1 MTFRKK
7 YSGKNKP
14 DTHGQIINSY
24 SFYSGLS
31 NDKHWCLDLKK
42 MHPGWKANK
51 KNIEDKLTMRKANAC
66 FFLKNVYIL
75 NHVNSWDLRFSW
87 GFFNSVRRSMPMCS
101 IAYLIKNANALPP
114 RASFLFIHSSSRKQT
129 S

>member
-1 MTFRKK
+1 MILKSSAGIEWFKKKTSNFCRIFITFVKGWTPTRNWKYFLNVNLIQMTFRKK

-24 SFYSGLS
+24 SFHSGLS

-66 FFLKNVYIL
+66 FFKK
-75 NHVNSWDLRFSW
+75 
-87 GFFNSVRRSMPMCS
+87 M
-101 IAYLIKNANALPP
+101 
-114 RASFLFIHSSSRKQT
+114 FIY
-129 S
+129 